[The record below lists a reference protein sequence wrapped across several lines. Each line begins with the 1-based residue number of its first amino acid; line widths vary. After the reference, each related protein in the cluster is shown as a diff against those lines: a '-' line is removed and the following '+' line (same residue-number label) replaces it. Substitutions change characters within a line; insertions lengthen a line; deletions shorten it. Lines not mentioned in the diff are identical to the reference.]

1 VCINSTEVQ
10 THMKNKQRSK
20 ARSAYSI
27 SLLLGLGLL
36 VNSAFAS
43 AQSITIGGANF
54 SEQTILANIYASAL
68 KNQGIDVKTRLNL
81 GNRQIIAQA
90 LENGDVDVVP
100 EYIGSLLSFYDDKT
114 ALTSQKEILSA
125 LQQKL
130 PADLQLLEPSSA
142 GSITAWAVTKKTAE
156 KYNLRTLSD
165 LAPVSGNFTLGGPPE
180 VATAALGLP
189 GLKAVYGINFKSIK
203 SLDMG
208 GPLSR
213 LALNSGA
220 IDVATVVSTQGILA
234 KEPWVVLEDDKHQQP
249 LQNITPL
256 GRKALLTPAVTKV
269 LNEVSAR
276 LTDDD
281 LKQLNRLVDIDH
293 KDPAKVAAQWVAE
306 HTVKTAQ

>member
-1 VCINSTEVQ
+1 
-10 THMKNKQRSK
+10 MKRTLRLK
-20 ARSAYSI
+20 ARLPLPA

-36 VNSAFAS
+36 VGSTFAS

-68 KNQGIDVKTRLNL
+68 KSQGIDVKTRLNL
-81 GNRQIIAQA
+81 GNRQIIAKA

-100 EYIGSLLSFYDDKT
+100 EYIGSLLSFYDSKT
-114 ALTSQKEILSA
+114 ALTSQEQIVSA
-125 LQQKL
+125 LKQKL
-130 PADLQLLEPSSA
+130 PADLQLLEPSSV
-142 GSITAWAVTKKTAE
+142 GSITAWAVTKTTAE

-165 LAPVSGNFTLGGPPE
+165 LAPVSGELTLGGPPE
-180 VATAALGLP
+180 VATSALGLP
-189 GLKAVYGINFKSIK
+189 GLKAVYGINFKSVK

-256 GRKALLTPAVTKV
+256 GRKALLTPEVTQV
-269 LNEVSAR
+269 LNEVSAK
-276 LTDDD
+276 LTDAD

-306 HTVKTAQ
+306 NTVKTTR

>member
-1 VCINSTEVQ
+1 
-10 THMKNKQRSK
+10 MKNKQRSK
-20 ARSAYSI
+20 TRSAHSV

-36 VNSAFAS
+36 AGSAFAS

-81 GNRQIIAQA
+81 GNRQIIAKA
-90 LENGDVDVVP
+90 LENGDIDVVP

-114 ALTSQKEILSA
+114 ALTSQKEIVSA

-130 PADLQLLEPSSA
+130 PAGLQLLEPSAA
-142 GSITAWAVTKKTAE
+142 GSITAWAVTRKTAE
-156 KYNLRTLSD
+156 KYNLHSLSD
-165 LAPVSGNFTLGGPPE
+165 LAPVSGDLTLGGPPE
-180 VATAALGLP
+180 VTTAALGLP
-189 GLKAVYGINFKSIK
+189 GLKAVYGINFKSVK

-256 GRKALLTPAVTKV
+256 GRKALLTPEVTKV
-269 LNEVSAR
+269 LNEVSAK

-306 HTVKTAQ
+306 NTVKAAN

>member
-1 VCINSTEVQ
+1 
-10 THMKNKQRSK
+10 MKNQQRST
-20 ARSAYSI
+20 ARAAHSAAW
-27 SLLLGLGLL
+27 LLGFGLL
-36 VNSAFAS
+36 VGSTFAS

-68 KNQGIDVKTRLNL
+68 KNEGVEVKTRLNL
-81 GNRQIIAQA
+81 GNRQIIAKA
-90 LENGDVDVVP
+90 LENGDIDVVP
-100 EYIGSLLSFYDDKT
+100 EYIGSLLSFYDNKT
-114 ALTSQKEILSA
+114 ALTSQKEIVSA

-130 PADLQLLEPSSA
+130 PAELQLLEPSSA

-156 KYNLRTLSD
+156 KYNLHTLSD
-165 LAPVSGNFTLGGPPE
+165 LAPVSGDLTVGGPPE
-180 VATAALGLP
+180 VATSALGLP
-189 GLKAVYGINFKSIK
+189 GLKAVYGINFKSVK

-220 IDVATVVSTQGILA
+220 IDVATIVSTQGILA

-256 GRKALLTPAVTKV
+256 GRKALLTPEVTKV
-269 LNEVSAR
+269 LNEVSAK

-306 HTVKTAQ
+306 NTVKTTR

>member
-1 VCINSTEVQ
+1 
-10 THMKNKQRSK
+10 MKNKQRSK
-20 ARSAYSI
+20 ARSAHSV

-36 VNSAFAS
+36 VGSTFAS

-68 KNQGIDVKTRLNL
+68 KNEGVEVKTRLNL
-81 GNRQIIAQA
+81 GNRQIIAKA
-90 LENGDVDVVP
+90 LENGDIDVVP

-114 ALTSQKEILSA
+114 ALTSQKEIVSA

-142 GSITAWAVTKKTAE
+142 GSITAWAVTKTTAA

-165 LAPVSGNFTLGGPPE
+165 LAPVSGELTLGGPPE
-180 VATAALGLP
+180 VSTSALGLP
-189 GLKAVYGINFKSIK
+189 GLKAVYGINFKSVK

-256 GRKALLTPAVTKV
+256 GRKALLTPEVTKV
-269 LNEVSAR
+269 LNEVSAK

-293 KDPAKVAAQWVAE
+293 KDPAKVAAQWVADN
-306 HTVKTAQ
+306 TVKTAQ

>member
-1 VCINSTEVQ
+1 
-10 THMKNKQRSK
+10 MKMKKTQRLK
-20 ARSAYSI
+20 TRLPLSA

-36 VNSAFAS
+36 VGSTFAS

-68 KNQGIDVKTRLNL
+68 KNHGIEVKTRLNL
-81 GNRQIIAQA
+81 GNRQIIAKA

-100 EYIGSLLSFYDDKT
+100 EYIGSLLSFYDSKT
-114 ALTSQKEILSA
+114 ALTSQEQIVNA
-125 LQQKL
+125 LKQKL
-130 PADLQLLEPSSA
+130 PADLQLLEPSSV
-142 GSITAWAVTKKTAE
+142 GSITAWAVTKTTAE
-156 KYNLRTLSD
+156 KYNLHTLSD
-165 LAPVSGNFTLGGPPE
+165 LAPVSGELTLGGPPE
-180 VATAALGLP
+180 VATSALGLP
-189 GLKAVYGINFKSIK
+189 GLKAVYGINFKSVK

-256 GRKALLTPAVTKV
+256 GRKALLTPEVTQV
-269 LNEVSAR
+269 LNDVSAK
-276 LTDDD
+276 LTDAD

-306 HTVKTAQ
+306 NTAKTTR

>member
-1 VCINSTEVQ
+1 
-10 THMKNKQRSK
+10 MKNEQRST
-20 ARSAYSI
+20 ARAAHSVAW
-27 SLLLGLGLL
+27 LLGFGLL
-36 VNSAFAS
+36 VGSTFAS

-68 KNQGIDVKTRLNL
+68 KNEGVEVKTRLNL
-81 GNRQIIAQA
+81 GNRQIIAKA
-90 LENGDVDVVP
+90 LENGDIDVVP
-100 EYIGSLLSFYDDKT
+100 EYIGSLLSFYDNKT
-114 ALTSQKEILSA
+114 ALTSQKEIVSA

-130 PADLQLLEPSSA
+130 PEGLQLLESSSA

-156 KYNLRTLSD
+156 KYNLHTLSD
-165 LAPVSGNFTLGGPPE
+165 LAPVSGDLTVGGPPE
-180 VATAALGLP
+180 VATSALGLP
-189 GLKAVYGINFKSIK
+189 GLKAVYGINFKSVK

-220 IDVATVVSTQGILA
+220 IDVATIVSTQGILA

-256 GRKALLTPAVTKV
+256 GRKALLTPEVTKV
-269 LNEVSAR
+269 LNEVSAK

-306 HTVKTAQ
+306 NTVKTTR

>member
-1 VCINSTEVQ
+1 MLVGST
-10 THMKNKQRSK
+10 
-20 ARSAYSI
+20 
-27 SLLLGLGLL
+27 L
-36 VNSAFAS
+36 AS
-43 AQSITIGGANF
+43 AQVITIGGANF

-68 KNQGIDVKTRLNL
+68 KNEGIEVKTRLNL

-114 ALTSQKEILSA
+114 ALTSQKEIVSA

-130 PADLQLLEPSSA
+130 PADLQLLESSSA

-156 KYNLRTLSD
+156 KYNLKTLSD
-165 LAPVSGNFTLGGPPE
+165 LAPISADLTLGGPPE
-180 VATAALGLP
+180 VATSALGLP
-189 GLKAVYGINFKSIK
+189 GLKAVYGINFKSVK

-256 GRKALLTPAVTKV
+256 GRKALLTPEVTKV
-269 LNEVSAR
+269 LNEVSAK
-276 LTDDD
+276 LTDAD

-306 HTVKTAQ
+306 NTVKAAN

>member
-1 VCINSTEVQ
+1 
-10 THMKNKQRSK
+10 MKNKQRSK
-20 ARSAYSI
+20 ARSVHSV

-36 VNSAFAS
+36 IGSTFAN

-68 KNQGIDVKTRLNL
+68 KNEGIDVKTRLNL

-90 LENGDVDVVP
+90 LENGDIDVVP

-114 ALTSQKEILSA
+114 ALTTQKEILSA

-142 GSITAWAVTKKTAE
+142 GSITAWAVTRKTAE
-156 KYNLRTLSD
+156 KYNLHTLSD
-165 LAPVSGNFTLGGPPE
+165 LAPVSGDFTLGGPPE

-234 KEPWVVLEDDKHQQP
+234 KEPWVVLKDDKHQQP

-256 GRKALLTPAVTKV
+256 GRKALLTPEVTQV
-269 LNEVSAR
+269 LNEVSAK

>member
-1 VCINSTEVQ
+1 
-10 THMKNKQRSK
+10 MKKTQRK
-20 ARSAYSI
+20 IRLPLSA

-36 VNSAFAS
+36 VGSTFAS

-81 GNRQIIAQA
+81 GNRQIIAKA

-100 EYIGSLLSFYDDKT
+100 EYIGSLLSFYDSKT
-114 ALTSQKEILSA
+114 ALTSQEQIVSA
-125 LQQKL
+125 LKQKL
-130 PADLQLLEPSSA
+130 PADLQLLEPSSV
-142 GSITAWAVTKKTAE
+142 GSITAWAVTRTTAE
-156 KYNLRTLSD
+156 KYNLHTLSD
-165 LAPVSGNFTLGGPPE
+165 LAPVSGELTLGGPPE
-180 VATAALGLP
+180 VATSALGLP
-189 GLKAVYGINFKSIK
+189 GLKAVYGINFKSVK

-256 GRKALLTPAVTKV
+256 GRKALLTPEVTQV
-269 LNEVSAR
+269 LNDVSAK
-276 LTDDD
+276 LTDAD

-306 HTVKTAQ
+306 NTAKTTR

>member
-1 VCINSTEVQ
+1 
-10 THMKNKQRSK
+10 MKNKQRSK

-180 VATAALGLP
+180 VATAALGPLP

-256 GRKALLTPAVTKV
+256 GRKALLTPEVTKV

>member
-1 VCINSTEVQ
+1 MRINSAEVQ
-10 THMKNKQRSK
+10 IQMKNKQRTK
-20 ARSAYSI
+20 IRSAHSV

-36 VNSAFAS
+36 VGSAFAS

-68 KNQGIDVKTRLNL
+68 KKEGIEVKTRLNL
-81 GNRQIIAQA
+81 GNRQIIAKA
-90 LENGDVDVVP
+90 LENGDIDVVP
-100 EYIGSLLSFYDDKT
+100 EYIGSLLSFYDDKS
-114 ALTSQKEILSA
+114 ALTSQKEIVSA

-130 PADLQLLEPSSA
+130 PAGLQLLEPSAA
-142 GSITAWAVTKKTAE
+142 GSITAWAVTQKTAE
-156 KYNLRTLSD
+156 KYNLHTLSD
-165 LAPVSGNFTLGGPPE
+165 LAPVSGELTLGGPPE
-180 VATAALGLP
+180 VTTAALGLP
-189 GLKAVYGINFKSIK
+189 GLKAVYGINFKSVK

-256 GRKALLTPAVTKV
+256 GRKALLTPEVTQV
-269 LNEVSAR
+269 LNEVSAK

-306 HTVKTAQ
+306 NTVKATN

>member
-1 VCINSTEVQ
+1 
-10 THMKNKQRSK
+10 MKNKQRSK
-20 ARSAYSI
+20 TRSAHSV

-36 VNSAFAS
+36 VGSAFAS

-68 KNQGIDVKTRLNL
+68 KNEGIDVKTRLNL
-81 GNRQIIAQA
+81 GNRQIIAKA
-90 LENGDVDVVP
+90 LENGDIDVVP
-100 EYIGSLLSFYDDKT
+100 EYIGSLLSFYDDKS
-114 ALTSQKEILSA
+114 ALTSQKEIVSA

-130 PADLQLLEPSSA
+130 PAGLQLLEPSAA
-142 GSITAWAVTKKTAE
+142 GSITAWAVTRKTAE
-156 KYNLRTLSD
+156 KYNLHTLSD
-165 LAPVSGNFTLGGPPE
+165 LARVSGELTLGGPPE
-180 VATAALGLP
+180 VTTAALGLP
-189 GLKAVYGINFKSIK
+189 GLKAVYGINFKSVK

-256 GRKALLTPAVTKV
+256 GRKALLTPAVTQV
-269 LNEVSAR
+269 LNEVSAK

-306 HTVKTAQ
+306 NTVKAAN